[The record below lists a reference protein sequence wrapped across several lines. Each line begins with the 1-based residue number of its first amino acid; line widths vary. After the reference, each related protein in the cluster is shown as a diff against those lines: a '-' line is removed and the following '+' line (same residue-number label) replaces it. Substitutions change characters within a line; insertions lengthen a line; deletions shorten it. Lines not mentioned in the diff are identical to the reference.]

1 MFFFGMALVCIL
13 FDSKPIGNQLNDRL
27 QSYLDSVPATTDDNT
42 PYPVKGTKAIIGPHA
57 GYSYSGPTAA
67 YAYKCIDIEPISRVF
82 ILGPSHH
89 VYLDA
94 CALPS
99 AVEYETPLG
108 NLQID
113 TDTVE
118 ELKET
123 GLFKAMSNSVD
134 EDEHSIEMHLP
145 YTYKIFESKID
156 RIKIVPIMVGSIS
169 AEKEKV
175 YGSALASYLSD
186 PHTLFIISSDFCH
199 WGSRFQYQYYKAEDS
214 SSPLHLRQSSKP
226 SDIKTPIHKSIS
238 NLDHAGMKIIE
249 DLDHK
254 AFTKYLR
261 ETENTICGRHPIG
274 VLLAAL
280 AKLKEQGQHQRLKF
294 VHYDQSSPCKTPKD
308 SSVSYASA
316 FAITE

>member
-1 MFFFGMALVCIL
+1 MIRNAAHAGSWYSGNC
-13 FDSKPIGNQLNDRL
+13 NQLNDRL